1 MIFGSRS
8 TLAAVF
14 GGGVALSAVL
24 GAATT
29 ACSNSN
35 GPALLKS
42 SLGVGDAGGDGATSD
57 DSPAGSHPDD
67 GSSPSPES
75 GVSPG
80 SEGGSGSGS
89 GGSGPGSEGGSSPGS
104 DDAGDLGDDDAAD
117 GAGAGGACNALTA
130 DGPLVGQTVLSGS
143 QPDAMGGHV
152 YSGTYWLTERD
163 TFGGTPDGLFVQRS
177 LVIDDTTIN
186 TVGGESMS
194 DAGMPAWTTAAAT
207 YEVLDLI
214 VLSETQS
221 CPGPSHRVNVQ
232 FTAVGGQLTLYPT
245 MDTAEVYTLQ

>member
-1 MIFGSRS
+1 MIFCSRA

-24 GAATT
+24 GVAAT
-29 ACSNSN
+29 ACSSSG
-35 GPALLKS
+35 GPALFRS
-42 SLGVGDAGGDGATSD
+42 SQRVGDASGDGATSD
-57 DSPAGSHPDD
+57 DSPSGSQPAD
-67 GSSPSPES
+67 GSSPS
-75 GVSPG
+75 
-80 SEGGSGSGS
+80 SEGGA
-89 GGSGPGSEGGSSPGS
+89 GPGSEAGSGPDSEGDSTPGS
-104 DDAGDLGDDDAAD
+104 EDAGDLGADDAPD
-117 GAGAGGACNALTA
+117 GSGAGGACNALSA
-130 DGPLVGQTVLSGS
+130 DGPLVGQTVLGGS

-177 LVIDDTTIN
+177 LVIDDTTVN
-186 TVGGESMS
+186 AVGGETMS
-194 DAGMPAWTTAAAT
+194 DAGVPASTTTAAT

-221 CPGPSHRVNVQ
+221 CPGPSHVVNVQ